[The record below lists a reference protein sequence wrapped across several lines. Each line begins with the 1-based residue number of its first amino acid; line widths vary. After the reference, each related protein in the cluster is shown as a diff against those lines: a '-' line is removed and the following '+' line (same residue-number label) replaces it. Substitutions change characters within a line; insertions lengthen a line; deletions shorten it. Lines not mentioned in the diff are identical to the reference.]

1 MVQGQQ
7 ALLPIGG
14 HHTNA
19 VERGPVNQ
27 LRADDRINQHI
38 LFLIHR
44 SVDLKRLEN
53 SDAEENATVS
63 LGGMPSGIVTG
74 PTARQPSEKRLDP
87 LRSQGRPRSPPS
99 LPATGST
106 KHFALA
112 DHRNAR
118 PRSCHQDPTTENL
131 Y

>member
-1 MVQGQQ
+1 MRSVLTVRRTAFSRACRSAGNALNPGPRWSEEIYGSGQQ

-44 SVDLKRLEN
+44 SVDLKRLE
-53 SDAEENATVS
+53 E
-63 LGGMPSGIVTG
+63 
-74 PTARQPSEKRLDP
+74 Q
-87 LRSQGRPRSPPS
+87 
-99 LPATGST
+99 
-106 KHFALA
+106 
-112 DHRNAR
+112 
-118 PRSCHQDPTTENL
+118 
-131 Y
+131 